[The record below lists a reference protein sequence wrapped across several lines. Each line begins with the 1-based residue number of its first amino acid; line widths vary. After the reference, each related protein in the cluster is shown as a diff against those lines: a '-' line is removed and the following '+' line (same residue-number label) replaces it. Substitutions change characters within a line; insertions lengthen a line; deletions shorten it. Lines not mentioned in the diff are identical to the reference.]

1 MNVKE
6 VFNFFSKRI
15 EKKSFI
21 NLVFIMLIVNLLDLI
36 SLSLFIPII
45 EIFQD
50 DDNVN
55 SALVTFFSD
64 VVLYVGL
71 EPTLEV
77 FLVAICCIFIIKA
90 AFSGSSPLK

>member
-64 VVLYVGL
+64 VALYVGL

>member
-21 NLVFIMLIVNLLDLI
+21 NLVFIMLIVNLLDLL

-64 VVLYVGL
+64 VALYVGL